1 MTILGIT
8 IGPAAIWI
16 GLAILFAVIEA
27 ATLGLTTIWF
37 ALGAL
42 SGALTSVFTDSIL
55 VQIVIFLLVSILSL
69 VITKPIVS
77 KYFSR
82 KIVKTNADALI
93 GETGVVIEKIVPGN
107 TGQVKINGQMW
118 SAVAEDE
125 PINEDELV
133 IVQKISGVK
142 LVVTK
147 K

>member
-27 ATLGLTTIWF
+27 STLGLTTIWF

-93 GETGVVIEKIVPGN
+93 GETGVVIEKIVPGH

>member
-93 GETGVVIEKIVPGN
+93 GKTGVVIEKIVPGH

>member
-93 GETGVVIEKIVPGN
+93 GETGVVIEKIVPGY